1 MNKPFQCIPEY
12 NKGKKGVHKLITKEL
27 YPDEKYGIKHKAVK
41 QFPGDECPKIENE
54 NICNSFENFC
64 NWDDRQCKFKDNYYK
79 GLMKFAT
86 DYQVVKNSFDEL
98 YGYISEIVREIFQLS
113 NKFKVKSWDD
123 FLKHYQ
129 NNKNNHCGYNYFR
142 KLVID
147 MLIIIIIKE
156 IFNINNNNSYK
167 IYKNGKEIYKSN
179 LIEGE
184 YIKVYFDM
192 VGSEDVTSDYDLTIY
207 SNPETLFLYSINT
220 ILNFAFLDINNGELN
235 LQKIFDTNIYSHPM
249 YLYLRTKPTTDEYFL
264 SLSDIKYFINPARY
278 FSNEIVFTNLLFF
291 ETTDNYNIINSF
303 NNSVSNIFELNSQFN
318 INGNP
323 LVNENGINLNIWYQ
337 GDTTYDNFL
346 IQKEDSHEGDS
357 HEGDSHE
364 EQSKIPK
371 RRRSSGL
378 SICETEEFTLDCKKY
393 IHTKIDDINSAIF
406 ELLHTNDFEKNTENI
421 NEYVSL
427 MRLALWY
434 ADETYH
440 TFSAYFHV
448 IHCCVLHESSKEC
461 ITKLLSNDR
470 REDFKKICIVSAL
483 ENFAFMFHY
492 MHIKDVKYFKK
503 KIAKYLA
510 RISHAIAII
519 EYIDKHNE
527 TQIETLENIVN
538 SSLGNHDYV
547 TAKYKRDDNTKQF
560 NNSNP
565 GLFTNEFMIKFEYE
579 NKNSQ
584 KILELIY
591 STLIKSKFIKPE
603 YLCITLRKMSE
614 SQVGG
619 KSRKLRKLTKKRKNR
634 IK

>member
-357 HEGDSHE
+357 HE

>member
-1 MNKPFQCIPEY
+1 MNQPFKCIPEY
-12 NKGKKGVHKLITKEL
+12 KKNEPHKLITKEL
-27 YPDEKYGIKHKAVK
+27 YPDPSIKYKAVK
-41 QFPGDECPKIENE
+41 QFPGDECPKIEDQQ
-54 NICNSFENFC
+54 ICNSFKNFC
-64 NWDDRQCKFKDNYYK
+64 KWDGKCESQNNNYYK
-79 GLMKFAT
+79 GLMDFAKN
-86 DYQVVKNSFDEL
+86 YQVKKTSLNDL
-98 YGYISEIVREIFQLS
+98 YGYIQEIVRETFQL
-113 NKFKVKSWDD
+113 NKMFKVKSWDE

-156 IFNINNNNSYK
+156 IFNINNKNSYK
-167 IYKNGKEIYKSN
+167 IYKNGKEIYKSKDDLN
-179 LIEGE
+179 EGE

-220 ILNFAFLDINNGELN
+220 IVNYAFLDINNDKLN

-264 SLSDIKYFINPARY
+264 SLPDIKYFINPARY

-291 ETTDNYNIINSF
+291 EKTDDYNIIKSF
-303 NNSVSNIFELNSQFN
+303 NNTDSNNNAMNIFELNSLFK
-318 INGNP
+318 INNKP
-323 LVNENGINLNIWYQ
+323 LVKDNTIDLNIWVQ
-337 GDTTYDNFL
+337 DNTTYNKFL
-346 IQKEDSHEGDS
+346 IQEVDSHERDSYIGDNQ
-357 HEGDSHE
+357 ERQNTD
-364 EQSKIPK
+364 KKTI
-371 RRRSSGL
+371 RSSEL
-378 SICETEEFTLDCKKY
+378 SICDNDTKEFTLDCKQN
-393 IHTKIDDINSAIF
+393 IHTNIDTINSVIF
-406 ELLHTNDFEKNTENI
+406 ELLHTDAFIENI
-421 NEYVSL
+421 ENIDEYVSL

-440 TFSAYFHV
+440 TFSSYFHV

-519 EYIDKHNE
+519 EYIDNTQTE
-527 TQIETLENIVN
+527 TIVNIVN
-538 SSLGNHDYV
+538 SSLGNHDYI
-547 TAKYKRDDNTKQF
+547 TEKYKRDDNTKPF

-565 GLFTNEFMIKFEYE
+565 GLFTNQFMIKFEYE

-584 KILELIY
+584 QILELIY

-619 KSRKLRKLTKKRKNR
+619 KSRKLTKKRKNR